1 MQKDNRPFFVRIFI
15 ENFYILW
22 SKYFLV
28 PQFKRVGKNLD
39 INKPW
44 NIEVYGK
51 NISLG
56 DNVHIR
62 TSRNVITQICAWNK
76 NNCDGIIKIGD
87 NVLISPGVRIISA
100 EEIIIDSNVMIA
112 SNVYISDSDWHGIY
126 DRINTP
132 GSSKKIHI
140 EENSW
145 IGEGSKISKGVRI
158 GKNSIIGLGSV
169 VTSDVPDNEIFG
181 GNPAKKIGE
190 IDKNKEIRKREDMF
204 LNNDYN
210 NLMKF
215 LIKEDLKENNLFTW
229 LRTVFFPKKGD

>member
-1 MQKDNRPFFVRIFI
+1 LQKDNRPFFIRLFI

-22 SKYFLV
+22 TKYFLI

-44 NIEVYGK
+44 NIDVYGK

-56 DNVHIR
+56 ENVHIR

-76 NNCDGIIKIGD
+76 NNCNGIIKIGD

-190 IDKNKEIRKREDMF
+190 IDKNKKIRKREELF

-210 NLMKF
+210 SLMKF
-215 LIKEDLKENNLFTW
+215 LINEDLKRNNFFTW
-229 LRTVFFPKKGD
+229 LRTIFFPKKGD

>member
-1 MQKDNRPFFVRIFI
+1 LQKDNRPFFVRIFI

-22 SKYFLV
+22 SKYFLI

-56 DNVHIR
+56 ENVHIR

-87 NVLISPGVRIISA
+87 NVLMSPGVRIISA

-210 NLMKF
+210 NLMKY

>member
-1 MQKDNRPFFVRIFI
+1 LQKDNRPYFVRLFI

-22 SKYFLV
+22 TKYFLI
-28 PQFKRVGKNLD
+28 PQFKRVGRNLD

-44 NIEVYGK
+44 NIDVYGK
-51 NISLG
+51 NILLG
-56 DNVHIR
+56 ENVHIR
-62 TSRNVITQICAWNK
+62 TSRNVITQMCAWNK
-76 NNCDGIIKIGD
+76 NNCNGIIKIGD

-100 EEIIIDSNVMIA
+100 KEIIIDSNVMIA
-112 SNVYISDSDWHGIY
+112 SNVYISDSDWHGVY
-126 DRINTP
+126 DRTYTP

-190 IDKNKEIRKREDMF
+190 IDKNKKIRKREEIF
-204 LNNDYN
+204 LNNDYS

-215 LIKEDLKENNLFTW
+215 LIREDLKENNLFTW

>member
-15 ENFYILW
+15 EKFYILW
-22 SKYFLV
+22 SKYFLI

-44 NIEVYGK
+44 NIDVYGK

-56 DNVHIR
+56 ENVHIR
-62 TSRNVITQICAWNK
+62 TSRNVVTQICAWNK

-112 SNVYISDSDWHGIY
+112 SNVYISDSDWHGVY

>member
-1 MQKDNRPFFVRIFI
+1 MQKDNRPFFIRLFI

-22 SKYFLV
+22 TKYFLI

-44 NIEVYGK
+44 NIDVYGK

-56 DNVHIR
+56 ENVHIR

-76 NNCDGIIKIGD
+76 NNCNGIIKIGD

-190 IDKNKEIRKREDMF
+190 IDKNKKIRKREELF
-204 LNNDYN
+204 LNNDYKS
-210 NLMKF
+210 LMKF
-215 LIKEDLKENNLFTW
+215 LINEDLKRNNFFTW
-229 LRTVFFPKKGD
+229 LRTIFFPKKGD

>member
-1 MQKDNRPFFVRIFI
+1 MQKDNRPFFIRLFI

-22 SKYFLV
+22 TKYFLI

-44 NIEVYGK
+44 NIDVYGK
-51 NISLG
+51 NISIG
-56 DNVHIR
+56 ENVHIR
-62 TSRNVITQICAWNK
+62 TSRNVITQMCAWNK
-76 NNCDGIIKIGD
+76 NNCNGIIKIGD

-100 EEIIIDSNVMIA
+100 EEIVIDSNVMIA

-190 IDKNKEIRKREDMF
+190 IDKNKKIRKREELF

-210 NLMKF
+210 SLMKF
-215 LIKEDLKENNLFTW
+215 LINEDLKRNNFFTW
-229 LRTVFFPKKGD
+229 LRTIFFPKKGD

>member
-1 MQKDNRPFFVRIFI
+1 MQKDNRPFFVRLFI

-22 SKYFLV
+22 SKYFLI

-44 NIEVYGK
+44 NIDVYGK

-56 DNVHIR
+56 ENVHIR

-76 NNCDGIIKIGD
+76 NDCDGIIEIGN

-140 EENSW
+140 KENAW

>member
-1 MQKDNRPFFVRIFI
+1 MQKDNRPFFIRLFI

-22 SKYFLV
+22 TKYFLI

-44 NIEVYGK
+44 NIDVYGK

-56 DNVHIR
+56 ENVHIR

-76 NNCDGIIKIGD
+76 NNCNGIIKIGD

-190 IDKNKEIRKREDMF
+190 IDKNKKIRKREELF

-210 NLMKF
+210 SLIKF
-215 LIKEDLKENNLFTW
+215 LINEDLKRNNFFTW
-229 LRTVFFPKKGD
+229 LRTIFFPKKGD

>member
-1 MQKDNRPFFVRIFI
+1 MQKDNRPFFVRLFI

-22 SKYFLV
+22 SKYFLI

-44 NIEVYGK
+44 NIDVYGK

-56 DNVHIR
+56 ENVHIR

-76 NNCDGIIKIGD
+76 NDCDGIIEIGN

-140 EENSW
+140 KENAW

-169 VTSDVPDNEIFG
+169 VTSNVPDNEIFG

>member
-1 MQKDNRPFFVRIFI
+1 MQKDNRPFFVRLFI

-22 SKYFLV
+22 SKYFLI

-44 NIEVYGK
+44 NIDVYGK

-56 DNVHIR
+56 ENVHIR

-76 NNCDGIIKIGD
+76 NDCDGIIEIGN

-112 SNVYISDSDWHGIY
+112 SNVYISDSDWHGVY

-169 VTSDVPDNEIFG
+169 VTSNVPDNEIFG

-190 IDKNKEIRKREDMF
+190 IDKNKKIIKREEIF

-210 NLMKF
+210 KLMKF
-215 LIKEDLKENNLFTW
+215 LIKEDLKENNLFSW
-229 LRTVFFPKKGD
+229 LRTIFFPKKGD

>member
-1 MQKDNRPFFVRIFI
+1 MQKDNRPFFIRLFI

-22 SKYFLV
+22 TKYFLI

-44 NIEVYGK
+44 NIDVYGK

-56 DNVHIR
+56 ENVHIR

-76 NNCDGIIKIGD
+76 NNCNGIIKIGD

-181 GNPAKKIGE
+181 GNPAKKFGE
-190 IDKNKEIRKREDMF
+190 IDKNKKIRKREELF

-210 NLMKF
+210 SLMKF
-215 LIKEDLKENNLFTW
+215 LINEDLKRNNFFTW
-229 LRTVFFPKKGD
+229 LRTIFFPKKGD

>member
-1 MQKDNRPFFVRIFI
+1 MQKDNRPYFVRLFI
-15 ENFYILW
+15 ENFYTLW
-22 SKYFLV
+22 TKYFLI
-28 PQFKRVGKNLD
+28 PQFKRVGRNLD

-44 NIEVYGK
+44 NVDVYGK
-51 NISLG
+51 NILLG
-56 DNVHIR
+56 ENVHIR
-62 TSRNVITQICAWNK
+62 TSRNVITQMCAWNK
-76 NNCDGIIKIGD
+76 NNCNGIIKIGD

-100 EEIIIDSNVMIA
+100 EEIVIDSNVMIA

-190 IDKNKEIRKREDMF
+190 IDKNKKIRKREELF

-210 NLMKF
+210 SLMKF
-215 LIKEDLKENNLFTW
+215 LINEDLKRNNFFTW
-229 LRTVFFPKKGD
+229 LRTIFFPKKGD

>member
-1 MQKDNRPFFVRIFI
+1 MQKDNRPFFVRLFI
-15 ENFYILW
+15 ENFYTLW
-22 SKYFLV
+22 TKYFLI
-28 PQFKRVGKNLD
+28 PQFKKVGRNLD

-44 NIEVYGK
+44 NIDVYGK
-51 NISLG
+51 NISIG
-56 DNVHIR
+56 ENVHIR

-76 NNCDGIIKIGD
+76 NNCNGIIKIGD

-100 EEIIIDSNVMIA
+100 EEIIIESNVMIA
-112 SNVYISDSDWHGIY
+112 SNVYISDSDWHGVY

-190 IDKNKEIRKREDMF
+190 IDKNKKIRKREELF

-210 NLMKF
+210 SLMKF
-215 LIKEDLKENNLFTW
+215 LINEDLKRNNFFTW
-229 LRTVFFPKKGD
+229 LRTIFFPKKGD

>member
-1 MQKDNRPFFVRIFI
+1 MQKDNRPFFVRLFI

-22 SKYFLV
+22 SKYFLI

-44 NIEVYGK
+44 NIDVYGK

-56 DNVHIR
+56 ENVHIR

-76 NNCDGIIKIGD
+76 NDCDGIIEIGN

-140 EENSW
+140 EENAW

-169 VTSDVPDNEIFG
+169 VTSNIPDNEIFG

-190 IDKNKEIRKREDMF
+190 IDKNKKIIKREEIF

-210 NLMKF
+210 KLMKF

>member
-1 MQKDNRPFFVRIFI
+1 MQKDNRPFFIRLFI

-22 SKYFLV
+22 TKYFLI

-44 NIEVYGK
+44 NIDVYGK

-56 DNVHIR
+56 ENVHIR

-76 NNCDGIIKIGD
+76 NNCNGIIKIGD

-112 SNVYISDSDWHGIY
+112 SNVYISDSDWHGVY

-169 VTSDVPDNEIFG
+169 VTSDVPENEIFG

-190 IDKNKEIRKREDMF
+190 IDKNKKIRKREELF

-210 NLMKF
+210 SLMKF
-215 LIKEDLKENNLFTW
+215 LINEDLKRNNFFTW
-229 LRTVFFPKKGD
+229 LRTIFFPKKGD

>member
-1 MQKDNRPFFVRIFI
+1 MQKDNRPFFVRLFI

-22 SKYFLV
+22 SKYFLI

-44 NIEVYGK
+44 NIDVYGK

-56 DNVHIR
+56 ENVHIR

-76 NNCDGIIKIGD
+76 NDCDGIIEIGN

-140 EENSW
+140 EENAW

-169 VTSDVPDNEIFG
+169 VTSNVPDNEIFG

-190 IDKNKEIRKREDMF
+190 IDKNKKIIKREEIF

-210 NLMKF
+210 KLMKF
-215 LIKEDLKENNLFTW
+215 LIKEDLKENNLFSW
-229 LRTVFFPKKGD
+229 LRTIFFPKKGD

>member
-1 MQKDNRPFFVRIFI
+1 MQKDNRPFFIRLFI

-22 SKYFLV
+22 TKYFLI

-44 NIEVYGK
+44 NIDVYGK

-56 DNVHIR
+56 ENVHIR

-76 NNCDGIIKIGD
+76 NNCNGIIKIGD

-190 IDKNKEIRKREDMF
+190 IDKNKKIRKREELF

-210 NLMKF
+210 SLMKF
-215 LIKEDLKENNLFTW
+215 LIYEDLKRNNFFTW
-229 LRTVFFPKKGD
+229 LRTIFFPKKGD

>member
-22 SKYFLV
+22 SKYFLIH
-28 PQFKRVGKNLD
+28 QFKRVGKNLD

-44 NIEVYGK
+44 NIDVYGK

-56 DNVHIR
+56 ENVHIR

-112 SNVYISDSDWHGIY
+112 SNVYISDSDWHGVY

>member
-1 MQKDNRPFFVRIFI
+1 MQKDNRPFFVRLFI

-22 SKYFLV
+22 SKYFLI

-44 NIEVYGK
+44 NIDVYGK

-56 DNVHIR
+56 ENVHIR

-76 NNCDGIIKIGD
+76 NDCDGIIEIGN

-169 VTSDVPDNEIFG
+169 VTSNVPDNEIFG

-190 IDKNKEIRKREDMF
+190 IDKNKKIIKREEIF

-210 NLMKF
+210 KLMKF
-215 LIKEDLKENNLFTW
+215 LIKEDLKENNLFSW
-229 LRTVFFPKKGD
+229 LRTIFFPKKGD

>member
-1 MQKDNRPFFVRIFI
+1 LQKDNRPFFVRIFI

-22 SKYFLV
+22 SKYFLI

-44 NIEVYGK
+44 NIDVYGK

-56 DNVHIR
+56 ENVHIR

-112 SNVYISDSDWHGIY
+112 SNVYISDSDWHGVY

-169 VTSDVPDNEIFG
+169 VTSDVPDNAIFG

-190 IDKNKEIRKREDMF
+190 IDKNKEIRKREYMF

-210 NLMKF
+210 KLMKF

-229 LRTVFFPKKGD
+229 LRTIFFPKKGD

>member
-1 MQKDNRPFFVRIFI
+1 MEHWCIWKK
-15 ENFYILW
+15 YII
-22 SKYFLV
+22 
-28 PQFKRVGKNLD
+28 G
-39 INKPW
+39 
-44 NIEVYGK
+44 E
-51 NISLG
+51 
-56 DNVHIR
+56 NVHIR

-76 NNCDGIIKIGD
+76 NNCNGIIKIGD

-190 IDKNKEIRKREDMF
+190 IDENKKIRKREEIF

-210 NLMKF
+210 SLMKF
-215 LIKEDLKENNLFTW
+215 LIREDLKENNLFTW

>member
-1 MQKDNRPFFVRIFI
+1 MQKDNRPFFIRLFI

-22 SKYFLV
+22 TKYFLI

-44 NIEVYGK
+44 NIDVYGK

-56 DNVHIR
+56 ENVHIR

-76 NNCDGIIKIGD
+76 NNCNGIIKIGD

-190 IDKNKEIRKREDMF
+190 IDKNKKIRKREEIF

-210 NLMKF
+210 SLMKF
-215 LIKEDLKENNLFTW
+215 LINEDLKRNNFFTW
-229 LRTVFFPKKGD
+229 LRTIFFPKKGD

>member
-22 SKYFLV
+22 SKYFLI

-44 NIEVYGK
+44 NIDVYGK

-56 DNVHIR
+56 ENVHIR

-112 SNVYISDSDWHGIY
+112 SNVYISDSDWHGVY

-140 EENSW
+140 EENVW

-169 VTSDVPDNEIFG
+169 VISDVPDNEIFG

-190 IDKNKEIRKREDMF
+190 IDKNKEIRKREYMF

-215 LIKEDLKENNLFTW
+215 LIKEDLKENNLFSW
-229 LRTVFFPKKGD
+229 LRTIFFPKKGD